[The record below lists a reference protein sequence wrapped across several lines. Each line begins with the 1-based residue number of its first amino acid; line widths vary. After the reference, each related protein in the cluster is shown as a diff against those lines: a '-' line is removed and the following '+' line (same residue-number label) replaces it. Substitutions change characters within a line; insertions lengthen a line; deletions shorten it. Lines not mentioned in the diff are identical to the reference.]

1 MKRTVFLLSLALASL
16 SYADEFDAGVVA
28 EPVNLSPCNPLN
40 VDPFYMD
47 SDKRADFG
55 MPEGPASIGFAE
67 ADMATGRRA
76 CPRTEF
82 GLGGRFAAIIDTPN
96 FYGNLGVSGVLFG
109 SFAINDRTEVFA
121 TLEAVNYTYAVNASL
136 SKTGLALGN
145 LTAGAT
151 RVLYTPGHFVG
162 SASVRLLLPTSFE
175 IPGARLIG
183 AELSHLTEWEP
194 KTWLEVHSAVG
205 VDFTAAIS
213 AAQAYPRVG
222 ATALIGAAL
231 KPVSWFAFVLDVNGH
246 LGVRSYLAPTAA
258 LRFRVAS
265 LGIELGGTL
274 PLVGTDRHDFIFG
287 GRFSWRL

>member
-1 MKRTVFLLSLALASL
+1 MSRVPARSTLVALALWGLLEASAPVRAQPA
-16 SYADEFDAGVVA
+16 SNVAAARAYTDAGLAA
-28 EPVNLSPCNPLN
+28 EVMNVSPCNPLN

-55 MPEGPASIGFAE
+55 MPEGPASVGYAE

-109 SFAINDRTEVFA
+109 SFAINERTEVFA

-136 SKTGLALGN
+136 SKTGLALGH

-175 IPGARLIG
+175 IPGARLVG
-183 AELSHLTEWEP
+183 AELSHLTEWAP
-194 KTWLEVHSAVG
+194 KTWLEVHTAVG

-213 AAQAYPRVG
+213 GAQALPRVG
-222 ATALIGAAL
+222 ATA
-231 KPVSWFAFVLDVNGH
+231 
-246 LGVRSYLAPTAA
+246 RSVADEAPPQSA
-258 LRFRVAS
+258 
-265 LGIELGGTL
+265 
-274 PLVGTDRHDFIFG
+274 
-287 GRFSWRL
+287 